1 MLNLFV
7 GNKES
12 LVRKSVLRWGTTDV
26 VKWVRSLGSW
36 AQGYDEKF
44 LTAGIDGNL
53 LLSLSE
59 YDLEHSP
66 LNVKPSYHRRAF
78 LKEIENL
85 RTLGVKSPTDVWE
98 YKVGCHVRCNNNIN
112 VLSASS
118 QACPGAYPGFFK
130 GGVTART
137 PSGDRRLYMVYTTA
151 LPRVSASSVVLSRHE
166 GPY

>member
-66 LNVKPSYHRRAF
+66 LNMKPSYHRRAF

-98 YKVGCHVRCNNNIN
+98 YKVGCHVRCNN
-112 VLSASS
+112 ST
-118 QACPGAYPGFFK
+118 K
-130 GGVTART
+130 GGEGVTGT
-137 PSGDRRLYMVYTTA
+137 PGPPLAMPL
-151 LPRVSASSVVLSRHE
+151 LPFLVKEA
-166 GPY
+166 

>member
-66 LNVKPSYHRRAF
+66 LNMKPSYHRRAF

-98 YKVGCHVRCNNNIN
+98 YKVGCHVRCNNGTN
-112 VLSASS
+112 
-118 QACPGAYPGFFK
+118 GG
-130 GGVTART
+130 GGVHGYPRT
-137 PSGDRRLYMVYTTA
+137 PPSYAPVAISRERGVRTVKLEYWSFHLFFFGDEHILKI
-151 LPRVSASSVVLSRHE
+151 E
-166 GPY
+166 

>member
-66 LNVKPSYHRRAF
+66 LNMKPSYHRRAF

-98 YKVGCHVRCNNNIN
+98 YKVGCHVRCNNSTN
-112 VLSASS
+112 
-118 QACPGAYPGFFK
+118 GG
-130 GGVTART
+130 GGVHGYPRT
-137 PSGDRRLYMVYTTA
+137 PLATPL
-151 LPRVSASSVVLSRHE
+151 LPFLVKEA
-166 GPY
+166 

>member
-1 MLNLFV
+1 M
-7 GNKES
+7 
-12 LVRKSVLRWGTTDV
+12 
-26 VKWVRSLGSW
+26 RSLGSW

-66 LNVKPSYHRRAF
+66 LNMKPSYHRRAF

-98 YKVGCHVRCNNNIN
+98 YKVGCHVRCNNGTNGGGFTGT
-112 VLSASS
+112 
-118 QACPGAYPGFFK
+118 PGPPLA
-130 GGVTART
+130 T
-137 PSGDRRLYMVYTTA
+137 PL
-151 LPRVSASSVVLSRHE
+151 LPFLVKEA
-166 GPY
+166 